1 MEGVIAI
8 GAFLLLFAAF
18 VVLPSRLMKRQE
30 KED

>member
-18 VVLPSRLMKRQE
+18 VVLPSKLMKRQE
-30 KED
+30 DED